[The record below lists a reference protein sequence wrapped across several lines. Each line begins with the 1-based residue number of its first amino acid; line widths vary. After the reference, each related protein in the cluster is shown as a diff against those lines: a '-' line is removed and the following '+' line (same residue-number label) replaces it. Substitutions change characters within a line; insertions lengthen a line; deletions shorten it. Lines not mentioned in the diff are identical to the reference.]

1 MFVTLSPLVFELGSD
16 TRPQPRVQIQTKKKK
31 KTLERSAAEGVCV
44 YVCV

>member
-31 KTLERSAAEGVCV
+31 TLERSAAEGVCV